1 MLRNID
7 PNNALLQS
15 TIELIDA
22 MRYLNVNSLSVQDNQ
37 LAYSEN
43 DNRIGRIESY
53 GFYYNEHEKLEF
65 IEDPD
70 LDTSFQTPPKEQ
82 PKNES
87 EEEFF
92 SIKKIREEIYQRL
105 NLNENLKSVQIEC
118 NEETKIDLHKGNKT
132 EIKNNIRKNHKRR
145 KKNDKREKKLKKETK
160 IEKTNDNKFEVL
172 HDKKFNVNIMKTIKA
187 SMFNKYLLNF
197 FICFLQIFNLI
208 STLNIILKKLNYD
221 EIIHN
226 NTKRVNLNHINMK
239 IVDFLSI
246 DPFNKKIILKIILK
260 YKDNYNKYI
269 NFIFKMT
276 LRDYIKIFTF
286 KKELEEYIAETDLSK
301 EDIAKI
307 KTIFVRADTL
317 LNNKDFSKERN
328 ESDDKKKYLGKDDT
342 KSLDNINNKTEIDC
356 KYFSTFIL
364 YLFNFIYYYESMKKK
379 NEKKNEKYDSNFSRK
394 LFKVVAE

>member
-1 MLRNID
+1 MSRDID

-15 TIELIDA
+15 TIELSDA

-43 DNRIGRIESY
+43 DNRIERIESY
-53 GFYYNEHEKLEF
+53 VFNYNEHEKLESK
-65 IEDPD
+65 EDPD
-70 LDTSFQTPPKEQ
+70 LVTSFQTPPKEQ

-92 SIKKIREEIYQRL
+92 SIKKIREEIYSRL

-197 FICFLQIFNLI
+197 FICFLQIFKLI
-208 STLNIILKKLNYD
+208 STLSIILKKLNYD

-226 NTKRVNLNHINMK
+226 NTKSVNLNHINMK

-286 KKELEEYIAETDLSK
+286 KKELEDYIAETDLSK